1 MKKIITYSML
11 MFISLSV
18 YANDI
23 YVNQSGATLDLDITQ
38 DGQNN
43 TVGSSGTASSV
54 IGATTNLAITQV
66 GSNNVMTFDVN
77 GATYTGTYSVT
88 GNSNNIDFNC
98 DSGGSNSSC
107 GTATASIVW
116 VGSSNDI
123 DIDIGETSSA
133 TSATV
138 GITGA
143 SGSDSNTILGTIDGN
158 SAILTLSVN
167 GDTNNFLVD
176 IDGNGDSVGHTYIH
190 THTGSIADVDI
201 TQSGIYDNMV
211 TLVKSNIV
219 VIPIV
224 IAIIGATF
232 STLSYVINLTETVES
247 NRVQIEKL
255 IVEKENLAKDMKDM
269 QNKQAE
275 LSAAYRMGEDLYRI
289 LADQVR
295 EQSYDIK
302 DLNR

>member
-1 MKKIITYSML
+1 MKKIITFVML

-23 YVNQSGATLDLDITQ
+23 YINQSGANLDLDITQ

-66 GSNNVMTFDVN
+66 GDSNVMTFDVN
-77 GATYTGTYSVT
+77 GATYTGTFSLT

-98 DSGGSNSSC
+98 DSQGNNSSC

-133 TSATV
+133 TGATV
-138 GITGA
+138 SITGA
-143 SGSDSNTILGTIDGN
+143 SGSDSNVVLGTIDGN
-158 SAILTLSVN
+158 SAILTLSIN

-176 IDGNGDSVGHTYIH
+176 IDGNGDSVGHTYVH

-201 TQSGIYDNMV
+201 TQSGIYDNMI
-211 TLVKSNIV
+211 TLTTSGDNHDID
-219 VIPIV
+219 
-224 IAIIGATF
+224 IIQ
-232 STLSYVINLTETVES
+232 
-247 NRVQIEKL
+247 R
-255 IVEKENLAKDMKDM
+255 D
-269 QNKQAE
+269 
-275 LSAAYRMGEDLYRI
+275 
-289 LADQVR
+289 
-295 EQSYDIK
+295 
-302 DLNR
+302 